1 MSPGGRG
8 TASRAAAVAA
18 AVVVMGLGAWPGT
31 AWAHT
36 ELVET
41 QPAQDETVAEQ
52 LDDVVLVFDHPIS
65 YASVQMTDPSGAAV
79 DTTVETG
86 LTTQLREPHRELQQ
100 IDGEWEEVSSDVGHA
115 TRVVPAA
122 LPATGAYEVAY
133 QYTAEDGHNE
143 QGTVTFTYEGPT
155 GTGRLP
161 TKRLF

>member
-1 MSPGGRG
+1 VGP
-8 TASRAAAVAA
+8 
-18 AVVVMGLGAWPGT
+18 
-31 AWAHT
+31 H
-36 ELVET
+36 ELVEA